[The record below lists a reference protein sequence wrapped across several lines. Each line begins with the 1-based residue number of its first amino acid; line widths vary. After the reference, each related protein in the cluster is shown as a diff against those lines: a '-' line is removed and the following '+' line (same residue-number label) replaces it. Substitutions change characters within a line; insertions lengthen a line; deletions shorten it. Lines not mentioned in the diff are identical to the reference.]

1 MNPKPCTEPDYVK
14 CILYQRS
21 VHVTMSDSTVNI
33 SYVLSRKWHE
43 NLLNE
48 IWSLLICV
56 CSIDVG

>member
-1 MNPKPCTEPDYVK
+1 MNAKPCTEPDYVK

-21 VHVTMSDSTVNI
+21 VHVTMSDSTVNV

-48 IWSLLICV
+48 I
-56 CSIDVG
+56 